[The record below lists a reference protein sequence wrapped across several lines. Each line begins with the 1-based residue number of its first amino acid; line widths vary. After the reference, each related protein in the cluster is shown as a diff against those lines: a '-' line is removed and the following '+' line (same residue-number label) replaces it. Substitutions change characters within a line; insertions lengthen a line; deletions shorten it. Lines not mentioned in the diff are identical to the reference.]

1 MTAKELKDILD
12 HYPDDTEVRVDCI
25 GDRDVSI
32 IEDYYTDTWGALVLK
47 VSRVAPL
54 LAEIGLIKRLI
65 GGD

>member
-12 HYPDDTEVRVDCI
+12 RYPDDSEVFVDCI
-25 GDRDVSI
+25 GDQDLST
-32 IEDYYTDTWGALVLK
+32 IEDYYTDSWGTLVLK

>member
-12 HYPDDTEVRVDCI
+12 HYPDDAEVQIDCI
-25 GDRDVSI
+25 GDADLSTI
-32 IEDYYTDTWGALVLK
+32 ADYYTDSWGALVLK

>member
-1 MTAKELKDILD
+1 MTVKDLKDILD
-12 HYPDDTEVRVDCI
+12 HYPEDAEVQIDCV
-25 GDRDVSI
+25 GDRDLST
-32 IEDYYTDTWGALVLK
+32 IEGYYANSWGALVLK